1 MKIKQTERKTD
12 KLIDTQGKEE
22 RKTNKLIDTQ
32 GKEERKT
39 ERGK

>member
-12 KLIDTQGKEE
+12 KS
-22 RKTNKLIDTQ
+22 IDTQ

-39 ERGK
+39 ERKIKNVQTNRGTTYC